1 MRKQLLVGLVAL
13 LAALVPLVTLAQ
25 DPDSDPDDEFVL
37 RIDGSEFVEANQAIG
52 VAIVINGDLQ
62 VEGRVADF
70 MMVIDGDIAIL
81 NGAVVEADIIVIDG
95 TLTLRDGSVVN
106 GDIRTS
112 GDSTFI
118 TEEGSQFNGTFRDDL
133 FDRDATAT
141 AIWNFFLGYLV
152 FWGATT
158 VLLLV
163 TAVIFAGIGG
173 RQLVSSA
180 LFVTARPAGT
190 VISALVFWILVS
202 GAVGLLFITILGSP
216 LATLLFI
223 TAVLVWVLG
232 YVVAGTRVG
241 ALALGRTLCDEPGAH
256 PYLMSVVGV
265 LILQV
270 INFFIGA
277 GVLTLAMVAFFE
289 GGTGWLGLLIGIPA
303 TLLAVFVWIIGT
315 IGSGAL
321 IYRAFRAWTGS
332 PYDERAA
339 TVEPA

>member
-1 MRKQLLVGLVAL
+1 MRKRFLIGFVAL
-13 LAALVPLVTLAQ
+13 IAALVPLVTLAQ
-25 DPDSDPDDEFVL
+25 DPDTVQDDEFVL
-37 RIDGSEFVEANQAIG
+37 RIDGSEFVRSNQAIG
-52 VAIVINGDLQ
+52 VAIVIDGDIQ
-62 VEGRVADF
+62 VEGRVTDF

-81 NGAVVEADIIVIDG
+81 NGAVVDADIILIDG

-112 GDSTFI
+112 GDSTVI
-118 TEEGSQFNGTFRDDL
+118 TEEGSQFNGSFRDDL
-133 FDRDATAT
+133 FDRDATAST
-141 AIWNFFLGYLV
+141 IGNTLLSYFVA
-152 FWGATT
+152 WGTTT

-163 TAVIFAGIGG
+163 TAVVFAGIGG
-173 RQLVSSA
+173 RQLASSA

-190 VISALVFWILVS
+190 VISALVFWLLVA

-216 LATLLFI
+216 MAILLFI
-223 TAVLVWVLG
+223 AAVLIWVLG
-232 YVVAGTRVG
+232 YIVAGTRVG
-241 ALALGRTLCDEPGAH
+241 ALALGRTLFDEPGSH

-265 LILQV
+265 FILQV
-270 INFFIGA
+270 INLFIGA

-303 TLLAVFVWIIGT
+303 TLLAVIIWVIGT

-332 PYDERAA
+332 PSDERAR